1 MVENWKSNLNKGNK
15 IRAVFMDLSNA
26 VNTHFLIIAKLE
38 AYGFDC
44 LFLKFRKIYLTS
56 RK

>member
-44 LFLKFRKIYLTS
+44 LFLKFRKIYQPS